1 LEAAEYFDIWFDKNR
16 IIFETEMLAE
26 KYFLT
31 NPADAVSIGVGSGLF
46 ASKASSVKEM
56 REVIDISFLL
66 STSSLKSYPE
76 AITAVLPCF
85 WSYAEIAD
93 HHRNKLSTN
102 QNRLY
107 KDWAEVYTTDSYL
120 TLVEKII
127 YHRKNWPDQ

>member
-76 AITAVLPCF
+76 ATGPKCIPQIPISRWWKKLKH
-85 WSYAEIAD
+85 WSTE
-93 HHRNKLSTN
+93 R
-102 QNRLY
+102 
-107 KDWAEVYTTDSYL
+107 
-120 TLVEKII
+120 EKASPI
-127 YHRKNWPDQ
+127 KN